1 MKISEVEEVVQLL
14 NEEFIDRLDHESFDF
29 TPFGL
34 EATGHHI
41 RVIYCGYSVW
51 SDDCDERIYYDE
63 EDEYE
68 PLRDFVLR
76 ESRKV
81 YALIERSLPPAGS
94 P

>member
-1 MKISEVEEVVQLL
+1 MKIAEVEEVVQLL

-29 TPFGL
+29 APFGL

-41 RVIYCGYSVW
+41 RVLYCGYSVW

>member
-1 MKISEVEEVVQLL
+1 MCKCTFSQKLQG
-14 NEEFIDRLDHESFDF
+14 D
-29 TPFGL
+29 G
-34 EATGHHI
+34 
-41 RVIYCGYSVW
+41 
-51 SDDCDERIYYDE
+51 CDERIYYDE